1 MTNVDPELYK
11 KLDAATL
18 TSTLLNPDAGE
29 EVHRAAL
36 TAFSMR
42 GPGERNKPLVDV
54 LGAILKNPTRWHPD
68 IPEGI
73 IDLFATD
80 PSPEA
85 THAMLEILPI
95 LLEMDIGLGTTGGLS
110 TVRNYLYQALAAR
123 DRDEDIR
130 VWSEFI
136 PRLDTRML
144 VNMILDPQA
153 GPLIEAIDPYEL
165 LNRTPEPGRTN
176 AIFSVI
182 LGATRAGAISEQV
195 RRVWDLLRQG
205 AHRQAYQDGIETL
218 IGHWNRAKQS
228 GHTKHVIGLEAVLA
242 VMDKR
247 PRSASDKLTGKR
259 PWAS

>member
-1 MTNVDPELYK
+1 
-11 KLDAATL
+11 
-18 TSTLLNPDAGE
+18 
-29 EVHRAAL
+29 
-36 TAFSMR
+36 
-42 GPGERNKPLVDV
+42 V

-68 IPEGI
+68 IPEAI

-85 THAMLEILPI
+85 TYAMLDILSI
-95 LLEMDIGLGTTGGLS
+95 MLDKDIGLGTTGGLS
-110 TVRNYLYQALAAR
+110 TVRMYFYQALASR
-123 DRDEDIR
+123 DRDEDIE

-136 PRLDTRML
+136 PKIDAGML
-144 VNMILDPQA
+144 VSMILDPQA
-153 GPLIEAIDPYEL
+153 GPLVEAIDPYEL
-165 LNRTPEPGRTN
+165 LNRTPEPGRTS

-182 LGATRAGAISEQV
+182 LGATRGGAISVQV

-205 AHRQAYQDGIETL
+205 AHRQAYQAGIEAL
-218 IGHWNRAKQS
+218 VDHWERARQS
-228 GHTKHVIGLEAVLA
+228 GHTKHVAGLEAVLG